1 MSKTQDNLK
10 LSSIKVHEHMHELSK
25 IEFVRTKFNY
35 QKLVNRALF
44 LYLYDVNFRNQIH
57 QCNALAT
64 SGSL

>member
-1 MSKTQDNLK
+1 MAKTPDNLK
-10 LSSIKVHEHMHELSK
+10 LSSIKINEHMHELSK
-25 IEFVRTKFNY
+25 IEFIRTKMSY

-57 QCNALAT
+57 MCNALAS